1 MYNPYERDWL
11 QFRSCY
17 CFSVLKAWSCISG
30 PLYWFLPAFRPRV
43 IKLTPLLNGFLPVAF
58 PWSQSVRETA
68 PPSTNFPSWVEG
80 SPRPL
85 PDHHPIAFTSS
96 CFEFTLLSF
105 PSLPSLDV
113 VTHQP
118 CFFLDDIG
126 DLASPLPQSPANL
139 RWLFDTPPPYNFSV
153 SLTLVI
159 IALALLFT
167 AFLYTGLLCDMPFK
181 GLKY

>member
-17 CFSVLKAWSCISG
+17 CFSVLKAWSCVPG
-30 PLYWFLPAFRPRV
+30 PLCWFLPAFQPRV

-68 PPSTNFPSWVEG
+68 PPSPNFPSWVEG

-105 PSLPSLDV
+105 PSLLPWTQSP
-113 VTHQP
+113 TS
-118 CFFLDDIG
+118 
-126 DLASPLPQSPANL
+126 LASSLMTSETLPPHFLSLLPTSDDFL
-139 RWLFDTPPPYNFSV
+139 TPP
-153 SLTLVI
+153 TL
-159 IALALLFT
+159 
-167 AFLYTGLLCDMPFK
+167 
-181 GLKY
+181 